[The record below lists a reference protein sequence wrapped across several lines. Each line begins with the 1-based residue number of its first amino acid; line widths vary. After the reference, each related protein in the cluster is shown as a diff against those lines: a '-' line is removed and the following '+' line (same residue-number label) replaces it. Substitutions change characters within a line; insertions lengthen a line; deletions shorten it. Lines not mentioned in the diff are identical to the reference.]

1 MATGWFPEDLSDWE
15 IYDGEA
21 YHRALYRDGILE
33 KPVSWHKNSA
43 ETLVELAI
51 PHINDGSLVVDYG
64 TGTGGSAIELLKK
77 LDEEGI
83 SIELVLIDPLKSW
96 FGKAREILGGRD
108 GIHFELSVVEGA
120 DGGFS
125 FRSLKQMLG
134 GRRAD
139 VIISSS
145 TLHLVPVKAID
156 NLVKEFAGSLV
167 SNGVVIWNSGDLE
180 CGFRPMDAARL
191 HDPYRIVR
199 NILREDVSRMRMISE
214 LSESLGNSTEK
225 RLDRIFPIPFP
236 IEVLIESF
244 SGAGFSNQ
252 VSEKVILFEND
263 DAESFI
269 LVPRLAEIAAP
280 LIEGKERDV
289 VIKKALKE
297 ALSRIRDQ
305 GLGSNAGYRSHWVY
319 GCHKLEK

>member
-1 MATGWFPEDLSDWE
+1 M
-15 IYDGEA
+15 
-21 YHRALYRDGILE
+21 
-33 KPVSWHKNSA
+33 
-43 ETLVELAI
+43 
-51 PHINDGSLVVDYG
+51 
-64 TGTGGSAIELLKK
+64 
-77 LDEEGI
+77 
-83 SIELVLIDPLKSW
+83 
-96 FGKAREILGGRD
+96 
-108 GIHFELSVVEGA
+108 
-120 DGGFS
+120 
-125 FRSLKQMLG
+125 
-134 GRRAD
+134 
-139 VIISSS
+139 IISSS